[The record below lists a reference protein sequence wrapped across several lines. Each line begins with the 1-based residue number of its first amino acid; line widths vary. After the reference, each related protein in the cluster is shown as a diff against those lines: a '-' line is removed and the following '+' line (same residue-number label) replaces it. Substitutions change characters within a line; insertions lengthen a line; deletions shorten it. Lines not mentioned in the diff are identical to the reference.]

1 MASTW
6 GTNTWGANA
15 WQDDEI
21 IVSLTAPESA
31 SALGT
36 PQSFNVEGWG
46 RQTYGNSGWG
56 VEYSVKPTGVSAT
69 TSVGTLTAA
78 QFILADLT
86 GVEATSSL
94 GDLGISTLVILSGQS
109 ASVSLGDS
117 EEFNETGWGR
127 LSWNQADWGE
137 GADELI
143 TVSGFEATASPGSIT
158 MGVTYLLEM
167 IGANHSMTT
176 SVGSPQIDGE
186 IGVPLTGVQSDFAT
200 PTLSYTG
207 TLVGWGRDEWGDL
220 SWGESPNQVIP
231 LVGQEITSTVN
242 APTLEFAYEL
252 SGQEATTN
260 VGSLSFVISPTI
272 SLDGQSATTNVG
284 DLGLAFGVSTEPI
297 TGIAATSGLGTLGL
311 EFGPSE
317 ITGVSATV
325 SVGELTIGS
334 VELINITGVSATSS
348 VGSILPADVVGLTG
362 VSATSAVG
370 SITPVDIVQGLTT
383 VEITSSTGILGI
395 QAYTNIDTGSNT
407 SYTGVSTGSND
418 TYSDVATGSNTS
430 YSNVSTGSNDTY
442 SDVATGSNTSYTD
455 AA

>member
-1 MASTW
+1 MPDITS
-6 GTNTWGANA
+6 
-15 WQDDEI
+15 
-21 IVSLTAPESA
+21 
-31 SALGT
+31 
-36 PQSFNVEGWG
+36 GWG
-46 RQTYGNSGWG
+46 RLTWDQSQWGGSTLLTTGWG
-56 VEYSVKPTGVSAT
+56 AEDWNNGSWGQINDEIVFPTGVSAT
-69 TSVGTLTAA
+69 VSVGDAVAYSAQGWGRDSWSSEPWGESFDPVISVTGFGLTA
-78 QFILADLT
+78 
-86 GVEATSSL
+86 SL
-94 GDLGISTLVILSGQS
+94 GTTTESNQ
-109 ASVSLGDS
+109 
-117 EEFNETGWGR
+117 TGWGR

-137 GADELI
+137 GADE
-143 TVSGFEATASPGSIT
+143 TVSLTGLEATASPGSINIE
-158 MGVTYLLEM
+158 VVYLLEM

-186 IGVPLTGVQSDFAT
+186 IGVPLTGVSSTFAT
-200 PTLSYTG
+200 PTMSYVG
-207 TLVGWGRDEWGDL
+207 TLVGWGREGWSEL

-252 SGQEATTN
+252 SGQEATTS

-325 SVGELTIGS
+325 SVGELTTGS
-334 VELINITGVSATSS
+334 IELINITGVSATSS

-370 SITPVDIVQGLTT
+370 SITPVDVVQGLTT

-395 QAYTNIDTGSNT
+395 QAYRNIDTGSNT

-430 YSNVSTGSNDTY
+430 Y
-442 SDVATGSNTSYTD
+442 TD